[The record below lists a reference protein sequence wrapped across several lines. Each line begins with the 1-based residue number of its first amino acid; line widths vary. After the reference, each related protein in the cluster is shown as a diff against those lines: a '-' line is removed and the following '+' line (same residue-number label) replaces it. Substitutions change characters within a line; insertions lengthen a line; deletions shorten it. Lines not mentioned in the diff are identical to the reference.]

1 MDESGCAQ
9 AISEP
14 HWKTHQHCE
23 KTPSRNLLIL
33 DSRRPL
39 QPTTADTSVP
49 HSVSEIFPQILPEPI
64 ILSARITH
72 PNILLLTTEM
82 SAPVK
87 TGKKTRS
94 AIADVVTREYT
105 INMHKRVR

>member
-1 MDESGCAQ
+1 
-9 AISEP
+9 
-14 HWKTHQHCE
+14 
-23 KTPSRNLLIL
+23 
-33 DSRRPL
+33 
-39 QPTTADTSVP
+39 
-49 HSVSEIFPQILPEPI
+49 
-64 ILSARITH
+64 
-72 PNILLLTTEM
+72 M